1 MRVIINGC
9 LAQTGAHRRR
19 NFNVFQVIPGLIVLE
34 NRDARQLPG
43 LGLHAVEEVAVP
55 GHRVVLADQLGEQHI
70 VQRQA
75 VGVQRVGFVVVGLFP
90 GVEQICVLLTVIL
103 QGHAVAIGEVAVVVF
118 EPQQRLGFVELAVQK
133 VTLGGH
139 VRTLGSQISPHGAVG
154 RGGGLVG
161 GGTGAHPE

>member
-43 LGLHAVEEVAVP
+43 LGLHAVEGVAVP
-55 GHRVVLADQLGEQHI
+55 GHRVVLADQLGEQRI

-133 VTLGGH
+133 VPLAAMSELWAAKSAPTA
-139 VRTLGSQISPHGAVG
+139 R
-154 RGGGLVG
+154 
-161 GGTGAHPE
+161 